1 MVQAIELPRNKT
13 TAQEV
18 LSELVI
24 PAVPGE
30 YYAYHSEFT
39 EDKPLYVLMKC
50 KANKARSI
58 ATARDLGREANLLFL
73 FNSSVQAQVCAIK
86 LAQASG
92 LLGDYVSGDLFGE
105 TWIAPAKITAEDFYD
120 LRSRKDV
127 AGMVKTCETACSR
140 REVSLALCPNLVV
153 AMMTDGG
160 KYGLFLVKELMPRS
174 IKIDACH
181 TLL

>member
-1 MVQAIELPRNKT
+1 MASFNPKFLNIEGIWTMVQAIELPRNKT

-105 TWIAPAKITAEDFYD
+105 TWD
-120 LRSRKDV
+120 R
-127 AGMVKTCETACSR
+127 TCEDHGR
-140 REVSLALCPNLVV
+140 
-153 AMMTDGG
+153 G
-160 KYGLFLVKELMPRS
+160 FL
-174 IKIDACH
+174 
-181 TLL
+181 